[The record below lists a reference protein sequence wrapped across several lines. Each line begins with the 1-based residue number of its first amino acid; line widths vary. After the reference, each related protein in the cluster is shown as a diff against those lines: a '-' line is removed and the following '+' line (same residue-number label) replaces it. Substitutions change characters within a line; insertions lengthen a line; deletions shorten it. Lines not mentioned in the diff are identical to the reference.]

1 MGKRGWPTLSKGQLG
16 LQKSRPM
23 EPLTARDIVLEML
36 VTHVLNMD
44 DQKLLVVQI

>member
-1 MGKRGWPTLSKGQLG
+1 
-16 LQKSRPM
+16 M

-44 DQKLLVVQI
+44 EQKRLVVQI